1 MATKGYVEAGA
12 FLESLDGKLTFG
24 KMLWSIRKCDEISQP
39 EFAKKLGI
47 SKSHLCDIE
56 QDRKNVSPERA
67 ARWAQLLGHSKYLFV
82 QLSLQGLVDKGNLPL
97 KVLVEAA

>member
-1 MATKGYVEAGA
+1 MNTKYVDASEW
-12 FLESLDGKLTFG
+12 LEKRVGKLTFG
-24 KMLWSIRKCDEISQP
+24 KMIWSIRKCDEINQP
-39 EFAKKLGI
+39 QFAKKLGI

-67 ARWAQLLGHSKYLFV
+67 VRWAKLLGYSEHQFV
-82 QLSLQGLVDKGNLPL
+82 QLSLQGMVDKGRLGF

>member
-1 MATKGYVEAGA
+1 MATKGYVDAGE

-24 KMLWSIRKCDEISQP
+24 KMLWSIRKCDEISQSQ
-39 EFAKKLGI
+39 FAKKLGI

-67 ARWAQLLGHSKYLFV
+67 ARWAKLLGYSEHLFV
-82 QLSLQGLVDKGNLPL
+82 QLSLQGMVDKGRLGF